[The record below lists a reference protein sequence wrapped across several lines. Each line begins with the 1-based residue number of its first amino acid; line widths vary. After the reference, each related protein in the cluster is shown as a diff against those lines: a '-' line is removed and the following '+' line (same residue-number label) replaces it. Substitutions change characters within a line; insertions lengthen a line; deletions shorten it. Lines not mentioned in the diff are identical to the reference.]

1 MPEITVEPVE
11 RFDLDLRVP
20 GDKSIS
26 HRAALLGGLA
36 QGESLIEGFLPSEDC
51 HASLGAMTA
60 LGARAELLDDGQAT
74 GRAKVRVQGVGGRLQ
89 APEKLIDC
97 GNSGTTMRLLAG
109 ILAGQEFSCELGG
122 DHSLNQRPMNRIIEP
137 LERMGA
143 RLTGHGSRQTAPLTV
158 HGCSPLQAIDYPLPV
173 ASAQVKSCVL
183 LAGLFADGTTRVIEP
198 TPTRDHTERMFDTFG
213 IRWHRDGATIAVDG
227 PQLPQATGRVVV
239 PGDISSA
246 AFWMVAAA
254 SSPGSRVRI
263 RGVGLN
269 PTRTGIIDVLR
280 RMGAEIEVIPD
291 PAGESG
297 GEPLGDVVVQGT
309 TAGLR
314 GTVME
319 GAEIPNI
326 IDELPVLAVA
336 GALAHGPTAIRGAAE
351 LRVKETDRI
360 AAVAANLR
368 AMGAAVT
375 DYDDG
380 MTIEGGHPLHG
391 ARLESFGDHRLAMSF
406 AVAGLRAHGRTIMAD
421 TACVATSYPLFQQH
435 LNIVLDQRATG

>member
-1 MPEITVEPVE
+1 MPEITVEAVD
-11 RFDLDLRVP
+11 RFDLDIRVP

-26 HRAALLGGLA
+26 HRAALLAGLA
-36 QGESLIEGFLPSEDC
+36 DGESLVEGFLPSEDC
-51 HASLGAMTA
+51 LASLAAMVA
-60 LGARAELLDDGQAT
+60 LGAHAETLDDGQAS
-74 GRAKVRVQGVGGRLQ
+74 GRATVRVRGAAGRLR
-89 APEKLIDC
+89 APDKMIDC

-109 ILAGQEFSCELGG
+109 ILAGQDFSCELGG
-122 DHSLNQRPMNRIIEP
+122 DHSLNKRPMNRIIEP

-143 RLTGHGSRQTAPLTV
+143 RLTGHGQRQTAPLTI
-158 HGCSPLQAIDYPLPV
+158 HGASPLQAIDYPLPV

-183 LAGLFADGTTRVIEP
+183 LAGLFAAGTTRVIEP
-198 TPTRDHTERMFDTFG
+198 TPTRDHTERMFETFG
-213 IRWHRDGATIAVDG
+213 IRWRRDGDTIAIDG
-227 PQLPQATGRVVV
+227 PQVPRAGGRVVV

-254 SSPGSRVRI
+254 TSPGSRVRI

-269 PTRTGIIDVLR
+269 PTRTGVIDVLR
-280 RMGAEIEVIPD
+280 RMGALLEVNPD
-291 PAGESG
+291 PEGGSG
-297 GEPLGDVVVQGT
+297 GEPIGDITVQGPR
-309 TAGLR
+309 AGLKA
-314 GTVME
+314 TVME

-336 GALAHGPTAIRGAAE
+336 GALARGGTAIRGAAE

-375 DYDDG
+375 EYDDG
-380 MTIEGGHPLHG
+380 MTIEGGHPLRG

-406 AVAGLRAHGRTIMAD
+406 AVAALRASGRTVMAD

-435 LNIVLDQRATG
+435 LNLVLDQRGAV

>member
-1 MPEITVEPVE
+1 MPEFHVEPVE
-11 RFDLDLRVP
+11 RFDLELQVP

-26 HRAALLGGLA
+26 HRAALLAGFA
-36 QGESLIEGFLPSEDC
+36 RGESLIEGFLPSEDC
-51 HASLGAMTA
+51 LASLHAMTQ
-60 LGARAELLDDGQAT
+60 LGASATVINDGQAT
-74 GRAKVRVQGVGGRLQ
+74 GRATVRVHGASGRLT
-89 APEKLIDC
+89 APDGVVDC
-97 GNSGTTMRLLAG
+97 GNSGTTMRLLSG
-109 ILAGQEFSCELGG
+109 LLAGQDFSSELTG
-122 DHSLNQRPMNRIIEP
+122 DHSLCKRPMNRIIEP

-143 RLTGHGSRQTAPLTV
+143 RLTGHGEKQTAPLTV
-158 HGCSPLQAIDYPLPV
+158 HGQCPLRAIRYPLPV

-183 LAGLFADGTTRVIEP
+183 LAGLLAEGETSIIEP
-198 TPTRDHTERMFDTFG
+198 TPTRDHTERMFASFG
-213 IRWHRDGATIAVDG
+213 IRCTRSGDTISLTG
-227 PQLPQATGRVVV
+227 PQIPQAGGRLVV

-254 SSPGSRVRI
+254 TSPGSRIVI

-269 PTRTGIIDVLR
+269 PTRTGVIDVLK
-280 RMGAEIEVIPD
+280 RMGAEIKVRLD
-291 PAGESG
+291 PECDPEA
-297 GEPLGDVVVQGT
+297 EPYGDLTVTGP
-309 TAGLR
+309 ANGLT

-319 GAEIPNI
+319 GGEIANI

-336 GALAHGPTAIRGAAE
+336 GALANGPTAIRGAAE

-375 DYDDG
+375 EYADG
-380 MTIEGGHPLHG
+380 MGIEGGHPLHG

-406 AVAGLRAHGRTIMAD
+406 AIAGLRATSPVMMAD

-435 LNIVLDQRATG
+435 LNLILDQA